1 MFQAWVR
8 LFKMAGSKIEI
19 VSYHWGL
26 RRGSEFG
33 QEVFDVLA
41 DGKIFLKK
49 IVSYLKLFK
58 LVDNAFGKVYIFIAC
73 AALKLNILYLFSN
86 KIVKKHNLTL
96 SVENRNTKNPETL
109 LTIKFKKMNFC
120 YLPNSLEIWAIHFPV
135 FRRSLLFKVVCLF
148 KFMLWRM
155 SQISKASHID
165 LSGLYFPWFV
175 NKRWIQYEIKNCFEN
190 KRLFEP

>member
-1 MFQAWVR
+1 
-8 LFKMAGSKIEI
+8 MAGSKIEI

-109 LTIKFKKMNFC
+109 STILIKKMNIC
-120 YLPNSLEIWAIHFPV
+120 YWPNSLEI
-135 FRRSLLFKVVCLF
+135 
-148 KFMLWRM
+148 
-155 SQISKASHID
+155 
-165 LSGLYFPWFV
+165 
-175 NKRWIQYEIKNCFEN
+175 
-190 KRLFEP
+190 